1 MRRSISLLTALGLLA
16 TAPLLTWAQEGE
28 GGRRQTYESPYGF
41 RLRLPASWTRSHV
54 GRAIG
59 FRSPDDSGRD
69 LPTLAIKVVPSR
81 TDQNEL
87 NAEIEALIAGVEEA
101 TATLEEE
108 GLPPELQLLEQD
120 EIEIDGSTAYALTWE
135 VVEPRATLWEVYS
148 RLPNG
153 SSVILSFSS
162 TEDDAERSR
171 SVFRSIARS
180 LAQFDLPEADEGY
193 RRISHP
199 LGMTLQIPETWIVEQ
214 EDYALFCLPLGHE
227 KETYP
232 ISIYLTAPIPEAYDS
247 LEKIQ
252 EAIESDLEAAG
263 LDAEISDQ
271 FDLGGEDAWIVTW
284 RVPDRREWTTQIG
297 AIWQDTLVAVTL
309 SADTEDLANFEPI
322 FDRVLETLT
331 LR

>member
-1 MRRSISLLTALGLLA
+1 M
-16 TAPLLTWAQEGE
+16 E
-28 GGRRQTYESPYGF
+28 
-41 RLRLPASWTRSHV
+41 
-54 GRAIG
+54 
-59 FRSPDDSGRD
+59 
-69 LPTLAIKVVPSR
+69 
-81 TDQNEL
+81 
-87 NAEIEALIAGVEEA
+87 
-101 TATLEEE
+101 
-108 GLPPELQLLEQD
+108 
-120 EIEIDGSTAYALTWE
+120 
-135 VVEPRATLWEVYS
+135 
-148 RLPNG
+148 
-153 SSVILSFSS
+153 
-162 TEDDAERSR
+162 
-171 SVFRSIARS
+171 
-180 LAQFDLPEADEGY
+180 